1 MAGKSQLRVKLSP
14 TGTCSRPD
22 SRSHQRP
29 APARES
35 AVPRPR
41 SCGGV
46 GGHRQDGRGHRAGS
60 GVDSAT
66 SGLGRTRPPPYL
78 SPESGRRP
86 GRAWGCLART
96 ALHTH
101 TCAHVVLHTHVCTHA
116 PAHTCTTL
124 FKGPCG
130 PLPGPWEPLSLGVW
144 SASGTS
150 VTISNQG
157 PCHREAGV
165 AQGLASTP
173 FRQHPSTSEASAV
186 TRHGL

>member
-1 MAGKSQLRVKLSP
+1 MKVHFNISKSGERQTSDRPQHVSRLFPGRDLAGAWGNTDRTRGD
-14 TGTCSRPD
+14 TGLALGWTLPP
-22 SRSHQRP
+22 QAWA
-29 APARES
+29 APA
-35 AVPRPR
+35 
-41 SCGGV
+41 
-46 GGHRQDGRGHRAGS
+46 
-60 GVDSAT
+60 
-66 SGLGRTRPPPYL
+66 PPPYL

-144 SASGTS
+144 SVSGTS

-157 PCHREAGV
+157 PCHREAGGGSGTGERPV
-165 AQGLASTP
+165 QTAP
-173 FRQHPSTSEASAV
+173 QHV
-186 TRHGL
+186 